1 MNSVIALLPY
11 ILTYKYL
18 AIFVITVIANLFFP
32 IPSGTILMAS
42 SAFASQGYF
51 SFFWVFIAG
60 SFGNIVGDNLGYWLA
75 RKYGLTI
82 LYKIGLRKKIESET
96 YKKLELKIKDNSG
109 FLIFITRF
117 NVLSSLFVNI
127 ISGLSKISYKKFL
140 LYVVLGETTQVLLY
154 CSIGYMVGD
163 NWQNISSSLNKI
175 LWFILLGIISLILIF
190 WKKFWR
196 KIIK

>member
-1 MNSVIALLPY
+1 MNTVIALLPY

-60 SFGNIVGDNLGYWLA
+60 SIGNIVGDNLGYWLA

-82 LYKIGLRKKIESET
+82 LYQIGLRKKIESET
-96 YKKLELKIKDNSG
+96 YKKLEFKIKKNSG

-154 CSIGYMVGD
+154 CSIGYIVGD
-163 NWQNISSSLNKI
+163 NWQNISSSLNKV
-175 LWFILLGIISLILIF
+175 LWFILLGIVSLILIF
-190 WKKFWR
+190 WKKIWR
-196 KIIK
+196 RILK

>member
-1 MNSVIALLPY
+1 MNTVIALLPY

-18 AIFVITVIANLFFP
+18 AIFVITVVANLFFP

-60 SFGNIVGDNLGYWLA
+60 SLGNIVGDNLGYWLA

-82 LYKIGLRKKIESET
+82 LYQMGLRKKIESET
-96 YKKLELKIKDNSG
+96 YKKLEFKIKENSG

-163 NWQNISSSLNKI
+163 YWQNISSSLNKI
-175 LWFILLGIISLILIF
+175 LWFILLGIVSLILIF